1 MEKEQA
7 EWKSKKVASPTYKCQ
22 IETKI
27 SQAVDF
33 AKEKVQELAL
43 NY

>member
-7 EWKSKKVASPTYKCQ
+7 EWKSKEVASPDYKCK

-27 SQAVDF
+27 NQAVDF
-33 AKEKVQELAL
+33 AKEKV
-43 NY
+43 